1 MHEETLHFESFEAM
15 EALFARDY
23 HKNLDRLAQGFSV
36 KVTTRDLWIRLAS
49 NDKAKVDAGI
59 SAIREL
65 SSLYSTKGKPLT
77 ESDFEQVISACRK
90 CSVEELHRLLE
101 KRIKVSPR
109 KDDILARSPAQLAY
123 VDAMRHKDIV
133 FGIGPAGTGKT
144 YLAMAMAVSS
154 FLEGRYSR
162 IILTRPALEAG
173 ENLGFLPGSLE
184 EKILP
189 YLRPLYDALYD
200 MLDIEEARSLIS
212 SNIIELAPLAF
223 MRGRTLNHA
232 FIILDEAQN
241 TSVEQMMMF
250 LTRLG
255 FDSACVITG
264 DPSQTDLRS
273 SAESGLIH
281 AEKILSGIPEI
292 AFCRFT
298 SRDVVRHGLVEKI
311 INAYQKSGTRKNTGR
326 KGVK

>member
-1 MHEETLHFESFEAM
+1 MHEETLHFDSYEAM
-15 EALFARDY
+15 ESLFARDCL
-23 HKNLDRLAQGFSV
+23 KNLDKIALCFSV
-36 KVTTRDLWIRLAS
+36 KATSRDLWIKLAS
-49 NDKAKVDAGI
+49 GDRGNINAGI
-59 SAIREL
+59 SALNEL
-65 SSLYSTKGKPLT
+65 SSLHLSKGKPLT
-77 ESDFEQVISACRK
+77 QSEFDQVLSACRK
-90 CSVEELHRLLE
+90 RSVGELHQLLAQ
-101 KRIKVSPR
+101 RIKVSPK
-109 KDDILARSPAQLAY
+109 KDDIMARSPAQLAY
-123 VDAMRHKDIV
+123 LDAMRQKDIV

-154 FLEGRYSR
+154 FLEGKYSR
-162 IILTRPALEAG
+162 IILTRPAMEAG

-200 MLDIEEARSLIS
+200 MLDIEEARSLID

-223 MRGRTLNHA
+223 MRGRTLNHS

-273 SAESGLIH
+273 PNISGLVH
-281 AEKILSGIPEI
+281 AQSVLSKIPEI

-298 SRDVVRHGLVEKI
+298 SKDVVRHGLVEKI
-311 INAYQKSGTRKNTGR
+311 INAYQKGLRPPC
-326 KGVK
+326 KGAKKQ

>member
-1 MHEETLHFESFEAM
+1 MHEETLHFDSFEAM
-15 EALFARDY
+15 ESLFARDCL
-23 HKNLDRLAQGFSV
+23 KNLEKIALCFSL
-36 KVTTRDLWIRLAS
+36 KATSRDLWVKLS
-49 NDKAKVDAGI
+49 SSDSGNVDAGI
-59 SAIREL
+59 AAIREL
-65 SSLYSTKGKPLT
+65 SGLHVSKGKPLT
-77 ESDFEQVISACRK
+77 QSEFDQVLSACRRR
-90 CSVEELHRLLE
+90 SVSELHQILAQ
-101 KRIKVSPR
+101 RIKVSPK
-109 KDDILARSPAQLAY
+109 KDDIIARSPAQLEY
-123 VDAMRHKDIV
+123 LNAMRQKDIV

-154 FLEGRYSR
+154 FLEGKYSR
-162 IILTRPALEAG
+162 IILTRPAMEAG

-200 MLDIEEARSLIS
+200 MLDMDEARSLMD

-223 MRGRTLNHA
+223 MRGRTLNHS

-264 DPSQTDLRS
+264 DPSQTDLRTPG
-273 SAESGLIH
+273 ASGLVH
-281 AEKILSGIPEI
+281 AQKTLSEISEI

-298 SRDVVRHGLVEKI
+298 SKDVVRHGLVEKI
-311 INAYQKSGTRKNTGR
+311 INAYQNESKSPRKEVMH
-326 KGVK
+326 K